1 MREDVIGEGK
11 RNTVQFTH
19 QRLEDFFVVKE
30 NKWIEPYEEGHFQ
43 TITKRNPDYVK
54 MAKKKTPIFMLG
66 DRNDLKRRRF
76 PNKIPLP
83 YNKFNQE
90 TLSLMSSYD
99 LLNNK
104 DFRYGSHEW
113 EHNERKKRDLQYNK
127 ILERK
132 KMPTYRKMEE
142 IQSNYPR
149 LQGGKTDKVIY
160 RKTWDKANLSL
171 DNLRRM
177 NRMWSEKGGYALAI
191 TNGSI
196 VIFMGMCSS

>member
-1 MREDVIGEGK
+1 
-11 RNTVQFTH
+11 
-19 QRLEDFFVVKE
+19 
-30 NKWIEPYEEGHFQ
+30 
-43 TITKRNPDYVK
+43 

-90 TLSLMSSYD
+90 TQSLMSSYD